1 MAALPVT
8 LPHLRRVAINER
20 VLLFTMGLCVFVGVM
35 CSLAPLLLCARTDLQ
50 SVLRSGRFAGGPK
63 RPARL
68 FSVLIAS
75 EAAFAVLLLVGS
87 GLMVRSLIRLQET
100 DHGIRPDHVLTL
112 RVPIGGPGGKY
123 DTKPRQ
129 MAYYHDLVER
139 LRSVSGV
146 RAVAVV
152 NNLPLSNAN
161 AAVFVKG
168 PDGQPMLTSTRTI
181 SPEYFAAMGIARL
194 AGRSFSDADK
204 TGAPR
209 VAIINEF
216 LARQLFPN
224 RDPLG
229 QLLPSVE
236 RGPGS
241 TVVGIVK
248 DSPQMSYD
256 KPPKGEVYLPYQQT
270 IFGVFLSTIVVR
282 TSGDP
287 LSRADALR
295 KQIWTVDPDQ
305 PIVKVETMNDI
316 IADSI
321 WRPRFSAWIF
331 SILGGLALLLTC
343 AGVYAMVTYTS
354 ALRMHEVGIRLALG
368 ASTQQVTSVILR
380 SGVIPLAVGLTA
392 GINAALLLSRFLSSI
407 LYEIRGNDLVTYLA
421 AALLLL
427 TIGIF
432 ASAGPAWRAAS
443 GDPLKALR
451 ME

>member
-1 MAALPVT
+1 
-8 LPHLRRVAINER
+8 
-20 VLLFTMGLCVFVGVM
+20 M

-50 SVLRSGRFAGGPK
+50 IVLRGGQFAGGPK
-63 RPARL
+63 RPARS
-68 FSVLIAS
+68 FSILIAS
-75 EAAFAVLLLVGS
+75 EAAFAVVLLVGS

-112 RVPIGGPGGKY
+112 RVPIGSPGDKY

-139 LRSVSGV
+139 LRSVAGV

-161 AAVFVKG
+161 SAVFVKG

-181 SPEYFAAMGIARL
+181 SPEYFAVMGIARL

-204 TGAPR
+204 TGSPH

-216 LARQLFPN
+216 LAHQLFPN
-224 RDPLG
+224 RNSLG
-229 QLLPSVE
+229 QPLPSVE
-236 RGPGS
+236 GGPVP
-241 TVVGIVK
+241 TVVGVVK
-248 DSPQMSYD
+248 DSPQLSYD

-287 LSRADALR
+287 LSLADALR
-295 KQIWTVDPDQ
+295 KQIRTVDRDQ
-305 PIVKVETMNDI
+305 PIVKVETMNDVI
-316 IADSI
+316 TDAI

-331 SILGGLALLLTC
+331 SALGSMALLLTS
-343 AGVYAMVTYTS
+343 AGVYAMVSYTS
-354 ALRMHEVGIRLALG
+354 VLRTHEVGIRVALG
-368 ASTQQVTSVILR
+368 ASTQHVIAVILR
-380 SGVIPLAVGLTA
+380 SSVIPLAVGLTA
-392 GINAALLLSRFLSSI
+392 GIGAALLLSSFLSSI

-432 ASAGPAWRAAS
+432 ASARPAWRAVT

-451 ME
+451 TE